1 MTVLLRK
8 DELEPDLHT
17 DRAKLYEIDPNESY
31 SMVDHE
37 SIQICISDRDLTE
50 VDVGEPW
57 DPIEECTER
66 SVLSANDI
74 YLQIDQ

>member
-8 DELEPDLHT
+8 DELEPDLNT

-31 SMVDHE
+31 SAVDHE
-37 SIQICISDRDLTE
+37 SIQVCISDRDLTV

-57 DPIEECTER
+57 TEECTER